1 MKTTGRDDVVQ
12 TAEGPVETAAG
23 PAVQTAE
30 GPARAVDVQV
40 TATVTGPVAQ
50 APSTVTKVVVA
61 VHGVGDQYTFAAIQS
76 VVNQFCSFY
85 NHPAGVPLGS
95 FHTGETTFS
104 LPAPYPREPFERFAF
119 AEVYWA
125 KIPRTAV
132 DDKHTLE
139 ESKKW
144 ARTIVERLRL
154 RWRAK
159 GEQGGYT
166 ERDFRLVKQILSE
179 MIQTIAVVDRICYL
193 AERAGLFTF
202 DLRKLLED
210 YLGDVQIV
218 TEFGRDRTKILEA
231 FRSVMEKAHAT
242 HDQAD
247 IYVVA
252 HSEGT
257 VIAFLALLDAF
268 RQPQR
273 PEWANHVRGLMTL
286 GSPIDKH
293 LVLWPEL
300 FGEGPPKHT
309 PDEPIHWRNYYD
321 RGDPIGFALDDA
333 RSWLAVH
340 GWRGVFEFE
349 PNHDHG
355 FVRYPLPGKAHVDY
369 WGDDAVFGHFIR
381 DVVKEPPPDSEAPR
395 RAEFDE
401 PPADLQMKK
410 WLSYLL
416 PYVGIA
422 ALLVLAV
429 YIQFKAVTDA
439 LDPEHAVWKT
449 TFQMFQGVIRTTM
462 VIFGITVAARLPRLT
477 RNGWLRLAGLSVG
490 LATCGLYYLTA
501 PVPPPSPT
509 GATTEIFGLPPGVP
523 TALLGAGI
531 IGLAYLFGVFLPSLG
546 AVPLMISA
554 SIGVVAKVIYHV
566 RTVSDVGP
574 LWPVFLTTAL
584 FLYLWWLAVLI
595 FDLVVI
601 WHWYIR
607 KGRLLARMDELM
619 GGKRGD
625 ERSHQQSR
633 TASSKYAP
641 QVQQ

>member
-1 MKTTGRDDVVQ
+1 METTGGDYSVQ
-12 TAEGPVETAAG
+12 TAEAAT
-23 PAVQTAE
+23 PAVE
-30 GPARAVDVQV
+30 VQV
-40 TATVTGPVAQ
+40 TATVTEPAGQP
-50 APSTVTKVVVA
+50 PGTVTKIVVA
-61 VHGVGDQYTFAAIQS
+61 VHGVGDQYTFATIQS

-95 FHTGETTFS
+95 FHTGQTTFS
-104 LPAPYPREPFERFAF
+104 LPEPYPREPFERFAF

-132 DDKHTLE
+132 DDKHTVE

-159 GEQGGYT
+159 GKKGGYT
-166 ERDFRLVKQILSE
+166 DRDFRLVQQVISE

-218 TEFGRDRTKILEA
+218 TEFARDRTKILEA
-231 FRSVMEKAHAT
+231 FGSVLEKAHSR
-242 HDQAD
+242 HDRAE

-257 VIAFLALLDAF
+257 VIAFLGLLDAF
-268 RQPQR
+268 RDANR
-273 PEWANHVRGLMTL
+273 PAWANKIRGLMTL

-300 FGEGPPKHT
+300 FGEGPPAHK
-309 PDEPIHWRNYYD
+309 PDAPIQWRNYYD
-321 RGDPIGFALDDA
+321 RGDPIGFNLEDV
-333 RSWLAVH
+333 RSWISVH
-340 GWRGVFEFE
+340 GWTKVFEFE
-349 PNHDHG
+349 RKHDHG

-369 WGDDAVFGHFIR
+369 WTDAAVFGHFIS
-381 DVVKEPPPDSEAPR
+381 DVVKEPPADSTAPR
-395 RAEFDE
+395 RPEYE
-401 PPADLQMKK
+401 QPPADLRAKK
-410 WLSYLL
+410 WLSFLL
-416 PYVGIA
+416 PYAGIV
-422 ALLVLAV
+422 ALLVVAV
-429 YIQFKAVTDA
+429 YIQFKAVIEA
-439 LDPEHAVWKT
+439 LDPQHEVWKS
-449 TFQMFQGVIRTTM
+449 TFQIFQGVVRTSM

-477 RNGWLRLAGLSVG
+477 RNGWLRCAGLAVG
-490 LATCGLYYLTA
+490 LASCWAYYLTA
-501 PVPPPSPT
+501 PVPPPSAT
-509 GATTEIFGLPPGVP
+509 GATDEIFGLPPGAP
-523 TALLGAGI
+523 TAILGSAI
-531 IGLAYLFGVFLPSLG
+531 IGLAYLFGVFLPSAG
-546 AVPLMISA
+546 AIPLMIAA
-554 SIGVVAKVIYHV
+554 SLGVIAKVVWHV
-566 RTVSDVGP
+566 QTTSEVGP
-574 LWPVFLTTAL
+574 IWPVFLTTAL

-607 KGRLLARMDELM
+607 KGRLLAQMDELM

-625 ERSHQQSR
+625 ERSHQPSR
-633 TASSKYAP
+633 AASSEYAP